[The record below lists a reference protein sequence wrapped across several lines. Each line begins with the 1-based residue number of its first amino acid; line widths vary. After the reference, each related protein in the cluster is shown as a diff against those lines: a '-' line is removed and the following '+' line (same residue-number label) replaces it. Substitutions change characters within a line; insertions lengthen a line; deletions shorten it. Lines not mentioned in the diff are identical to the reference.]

1 MQGSGGGGA
10 GRGGA
15 RPCRRRR
22 ASRRTAARAGRPPPP
37 RSPGRRTCSRPA
49 AGPQLAF
56 GAPRPGAQPH
66 CLPPSSAC
74 LCARCGIVLSV
85 LSACAL
91 LLCARCAISLLPLLC
106 ARSAISLRPLLCAR
120 SAISLLP
127 LLCAR
132 CAISLLPLR
141 QELLRRCDAVGMLL
155 PLRRCGAVRMRGAR
169 AGARRAP
176 YRAEVARPPLLAA
189 PVARRLLPRARTFH
203 RSAPK
208 RCD

>member
-1 MQGSGGGGA
+1 MCHAGFAMQSSGGGGA

-91 LLCARCAISLLPLLC
+91 LLCAR
-106 ARSAISLRPLLCAR
+106 SAISLRPLLCAR
-120 SAISLLP
+120 S
-127 LLCAR
+127 
-132 CAISLLPLR
+132 AISLLPLR

-155 PLRRCGAVRMRGAR
+155 PLRRCGAVRMRGPR